1 VITIFKLI
9 NFKCQ
14 KTLNQTSA
22 KFAMKFPYTL
32 LIIFLFISCNQK
44 EKSNTFSQTTPTAA
58 KNFAEKLSNAAISII
73 DPSIDYDPAY
83 FSIEY
88 PNGDVPK
95 NKGVCT
101 DVIIRSYRKLGIDL
115 QKEVHE
121 DMIENFSK
129 YPNLEK
135 WGMTKTDTN
144 IDHRRVPNLEIFFER
159 NGQKLSITQDPK
171 DYKTG
176 EIVTWLINNKLPHIG
191 IVTSKKSSDGKRNLI
206 VHNVGNGQVLQDC
219 LFEYKIVGHYRYWDK
234 DQMKLQ

>member
-1 VITIFKLI
+1 MITISKLI

-159 NGQKLSITQDPK
+159 NGKKLSVTQDPK

-219 LFEYKIVGHYRYWDK
+219 LFEYKIVGHYRYWE
-234 DQMKLQ
+234 

>member
-1 VITIFKLI
+1 MKSVSTLITLF
-9 NFKCQ
+9 
-14 KTLNQTSA
+14 
-22 KFAMKFPYTL
+22 L
-32 LIIFLFISCNQK
+32 LFSCNQR
-44 EKSNTFSQTTPTAA
+44 EKSNAYAKNQAQTTNT
-58 KNFAEKLSNAAISII
+58 FAEKLSNAAISII

-88 PNGDVPK
+88 PNGDVPA

-101 DVIIRSYRKLGIDL
+101 DVVIRSYRKLGIDL

-121 DMIENFSK
+121 DMIVNFAE

-159 NGQKLSITQDPK
+159 NGEKLVITEDPK

-191 IVTSKKSSDGKRNLI
+191 IVTNKKSKDGKRNLI

-219 LFEYKIVGHYRYWDK
+219 LFEYKIVGHYRYWK
-234 DQMKLQ
+234 

>member
-1 VITIFKLI
+1 
-9 NFKCQ
+9 
-14 KTLNQTSA
+14 
-22 KFAMKFPYTL
+22 MKFLHTL
-32 LIIFLFISCNQK
+32 VICFLLFSCNQK
-44 EKSNTFSQTTPTAA
+44 EKNISFSESSPTPAKTFGDQ
-58 KNFAEKLSNAAISII
+58 LSNAAISII
-73 DPSIDYDPAY
+73 DPTIDYDPAY

-95 NKGVCT
+95 DKGVCT

-121 DMIENFSK
+121 DMIKDFSA

-159 NGQKLSITQDPK
+159 NGQKLTVTQDPK

-219 LFEYKIVGHYRYWDK
+219 LFEYKIVGHYRYWK
-234 DQMKLQ
+234 

>member
-1 VITIFKLI
+1 MKSVSTLITLF
-9 NFKCQ
+9 
-14 KTLNQTSA
+14 
-22 KFAMKFPYTL
+22 L
-32 LIIFLFISCNQK
+32 LFSCNQK
-44 EKSNTFSQTTPTAA
+44 EKSNAYAENQTQTTNT
-58 KNFAEKLSNAAISII
+58 FAEKLSNAAISII

-88 PNGDVPK
+88 PNGDLPA

-121 DMIENFSK
+121 DMIAHFAE

-159 NGQKLSITQDPK
+159 NGDKLVITQDPK

-191 IVTSKKSSDGKRNLI
+191 IVTNKKSKDGKRNLI

-219 LFEYKIVGHYRYWDK
+219 LFEYKIVGHYRYWK
-234 DQMKLQ
+234 